1 MLYFPWRNEML
12 NLEGNFLSFKEHYS
26 AVKDIVSGNEA
37 MFSVNAQELD
47 RAYEDLQRM
56 GQQEEGWDTIAPNVE
71 F

>member
-1 MLYFPWRNEML
+1 M
-12 NLEGNFLSFKEHYS
+12 
-26 AVKDIVSGNEA
+26 KDIVSGNEA